1 MMNFTLRDLEK
12 NNGLNL
18 LEYELHSK
26 YWSKADFGPKII
38 GILYYILLVGN
49 SLSTNNYLI
58 KKRKCTMLH

>member
-26 YWSKADFGPKII
+26 YWSKADFAPKII
-38 GILYYILLVGN
+38 GILYYIL
-49 SLSTNNYLI
+49 
-58 KKRKCTMLH
+58 